1 MELLERTLKLLK
13 KAEQQPAIIA
23 TLTPAEIRMC
33 RVCVEG
39 AAAIM
44 DRVTE
49 QEDQ

>member
-13 KAEQQPAIIA
+13 KAEEQQAIIA

-39 AAAIM
+39 ARKIVEWG
-44 DRVTE
+44 RK
-49 QEDQ
+49 QEKA